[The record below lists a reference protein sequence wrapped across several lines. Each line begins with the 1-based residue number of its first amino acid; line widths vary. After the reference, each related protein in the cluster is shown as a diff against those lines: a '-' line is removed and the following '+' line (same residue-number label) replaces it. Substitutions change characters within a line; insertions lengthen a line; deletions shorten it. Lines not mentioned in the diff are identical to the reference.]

1 MEPGSCCYPFCKD
14 SNLLLG
20 GPLTPAMPSLASVL
34 PLSDASPCWS
44 HLISFPCLALACPPP
59 WDSQPVW
66 VFAFH
71 DSPQAIYLSSR
82 WFIPPAFLL
91 PGISSCPLATCLL
104 YVTVPYLS
112 SASPPGSSH
121 LFPAGLVPQLSSYL
135 EVPDFPRHLQLPLGT
150 MPLVHNCTLFFL
162 CQPSRLFPFILLVW
176 SPSFPHTLRF
186 QIFSGIPSC
195 PLAHA
200 SCRQNV
206 PCLPSTQ
213 L

>member
-1 MEPGSCCYPFCKD
+1 MEPGSCCYPFCQD

-59 WDSQPVW
+59 RDSQPVW

-135 EVPDFPRHLQLPLGT
+135 EVPDFP
-150 MPLVHNCTLFFL
+150 
-162 CQPSRLFPFILLVW
+162 
-176 SPSFPHTLRF
+176 
-186 QIFSGIPSC
+186 GISSC
-195 PLAHA
+195 PLA
-200 SCRQNV
+200 
-206 PCLPSTQ
+206 PCLWYITVPYFSSASPPGYFP
-213 L
+213 LSCWFGPPAFLIP